1 MKKALIFAI
10 TILMALSLVA
20 CNKVGKLY
28 PIMDMDE
35 DGISYKFYN
44 ANMDL
49 AFDQA
54 YDDVISY
61 FEGDYAVVYKGN
73 QIQIINKTGQSLVDG
88 DFDSVA
94 DINGDRAILNKAGKN
109 ILYDLKAQKAL
120 ATYDYIKAEA
130 SGIFAY
136 MDGGKWGYRNINE
149 VIVDPTY
156 DEAYS
161 FGVNYA
167 VAIKDGTP
175 IKIDKKG
182 EESPLAYEE
191 VLKAGDSDYLI
202 GLKDGSVD
210 FLNAD
215 GEAIF
220 TNIKGDIVDINY
232 DMLVINQRVGGS
244 IKSAIYSVKGK
255 ELVPADFD
263 DVRLLSK
270 KYFSARGKD
279 GFGLFKT
286 DGTRLTDYKYYYLN
300 ADNFDSNGGIICAIR
315 DDAAY
320 FLDKN
325 GVEIDAPTA
334 EGTIDVKKDENF
346 YIISTMNEV
355 LYFDKDKN
363 LVKTSLIP
371 KPLEHL
377 SYIIEDQKPY
387 IFSKKLPAGTNQ
399 ALYSAI
405 DDITRDDRKIELN
418 IHGDI
423 LFVTVKTAKGDPTFM
438 FDISVP
444 GKVELA
450 DLFTESDMR
459 DRLIAMSAFKDEAD
473 IKIVGFVLENDLD
486 VYFKK
491 GDEFLKEKFAYEDID
506 DYLDK
511 DQATFFKSV
520 LAPSINVGD

>member
-1 MKKALIFAI
+1 MKKAFIIVIA
-10 TILMALSLVA
+10 ILMALSLVA

-61 FEGDYAVVYKGN
+61 FEGDYAVVYKGD
-73 QIQIINKTGQSLVDG
+73 QIQIINKIGQSLVDE

-120 ATYDYIKAEA
+120 ATYDYIKSEA

-136 MDGGKWGYRNINE
+136 MDGGKWGYRTIKE
-149 VIVDPTY
+149 GIVEPIY

-161 FGVNYA
+161 FGSNFA
-167 VAIKDGTP
+167 VAIKEGAP

-182 EESPLAYEE
+182 EESPLDYEE

-202 GLKDGSVD
+202 GLKDGQVD
-210 FLNAD
+210 LLNAD

-220 TNIKGDIVDINY
+220 KNIKGDIVDINY
-232 DMLVINQRVGGS
+232 DMLVINQRTGGA

-255 ELVPADFD
+255 ELVPADYD

-270 KYFSARGKD
+270 NYFSARGKD

-286 DGTRLTDYKYYYLN
+286 DGTRLTDYKYSYLN
-300 ADNFDSNGGIICAIR
+300 ADDFDTNGGIICAIR
-315 DDAAY
+315 DNAAY

-334 EGTIDVKKDENF
+334 DGPTDVRKDENF

-363 LVKTSLIP
+363 LVKTSLVP

-377 SYIIEDQKPY
+377 SYIIKDQSPY
-387 IFSKKLPAGTNQ
+387 LFSKKLPAGTNQ
-399 ALYSAI
+399 ALKSAI
-405 DDITRDDRKIELN
+405 DEISTGDRKFDLKMQ
-418 IHGDI
+418 GDI
-423 LFVTVKTAKGDPTFM
+423 LFVTIKNLEGQPTFM
-438 FDISVP
+438 FDISLP
-444 GKVELA
+444 GKVELS
-450 DLFTESDMR
+450 DLFTEPDMR

-473 IKIVGFVLENDLD
+473 IEIVGFVLASDLD